1 MQLDRGPL
9 AWTPVFDYSVKL
21 SFSAIHL
28 FCVTFRIFFIKPK
41 DFRLILHH
49 LILDTLKKILLL
61 FFFFISYLG
70 YSQNMTIKANVIDTN
85 SQTIVRNAVGIV
97 KRVRDSVLVDYKRS
111 DKYGRLEFNVPID
124 TVEFTVIHPEY
135 GVFRAFFFGSKKD
148 NEFIMDTLAMP
159 DKSTALDEVL
169 IYANRNPIY
178 YRGDTLVYVADSFKV
193 KENAVVEDLI
203 RKLPGMT
210 IDENGKIK
218 NQGKEIGQVLVDGD
232 EFFGNDPTI
241 ATKNLAAKGV
251 QTVEVYE
258 KDSEDGSDEK
268 VQVLDLRLKE
278 EAKKGYFGK
287 IALAGGVD
295 RFSAPSNGFYEGE
308 MLLNSYNKNQKLAV
322 YALGSN
328 TPKTNLNGGDLFKF
342 GLAEGRDWMAE
353 SDDLQS
359 FSNDNQNENEGIP
372 HTFKGGFY
380 LDQKFKKGAKVRLN
394 YAFTEYGVRTQTN
407 SRSQYLLADTSY
419 TTDLNSYTK
428 ESYVQHQI
436 GVKYTQQIDSLTRF
450 ELEPKLQ
457 LNQSDQNSM
466 SRTDFLSQSD
476 TLTRYTTINN
486 LSESSGATLNTTFRL
501 YRDFKKKNR
510 KLIARYNF
518 VGSDNKSDGT
528 LLSDGVDVLS
538 NQQDPSVR
546 FDQKKQN
553 RSNSMAHTAYAD
565 YFEPLGKRWKLEFDY
580 EFYGNNNDQR
590 KTTLNPVN
598 GEYVD
603 VDTIYSNKFKT
614 DRQQHRAGAFLI
626 YENSKLRISAGSRV
640 RTISIDN
647 RNMFTDSLIKQ
658 DLNNVLPRVVFRYKF
673 SQTTRLMIQYNT
685 NSSLPSIDQLQ
696 PVRNNSNPNFIQIGN
711 SALRPNYSHSIN
723 GSFNTWKGLSGFY
736 MYSGFSYSH
745 IKDNFSS
752 NTFFTPT
759 GMTISQAINVKSS
772 DFLYYWAGAG
782 IPMKGVKDLNLQVN
796 ANGNFTSTM
805 NQINSVNNDTR
816 NTGIGTDLSL
826 NYNGDSLRTEIGGGI
841 DYNIPYNS
849 LTTQSNQPY
858 TTYNFRAQVDWTLP
872 YRWFIKTD
880 ATYNINTGRT
890 NGYNINFVIWNASIQ
905 RSFLKTG
912 NLLFGIEAYDILNQN
927 ISNYRT
933 INNNVIVDQRTN
945 IIRRYFMAKMTL
957 RFNNYKT
964 KEDEY
969 GGW

>member
-1 MQLDRGPL
+1 
-9 AWTPVFDYSVKL
+9 
-21 SFSAIHL
+21 
-28 FCVTFRIFFIKPK
+28 
-41 DFRLILHH
+41 
-49 LILDTLKKILLL
+49 
-61 FFFFISYLG
+61 
-70 YSQNMTIKANVIDTN
+70 MTIKANVIDTN
-85 SQTIVRNAVGIV
+85 SQMIVRSAVGIV
-97 KRVRDSVLVDYKRS
+97 KRVRDSVLLDFKRS
-111 DKYGRLEFNVPID
+111 DKFGHMEFTLPID

-135 GVFRAFFFGSKKD
+135 GVFRAFFFGSKE
-148 NEFIMDTLAMP
+148 NNSFVMDTLAMP

-241 ATKNLAAKGV
+241 ATKNLAANGV
-251 QTVEVYE
+251 ETVEVYE
-258 KDSEDGSDEK
+258 KDAEDGSDEK
-268 VQVLDLRLKE
+268 VQVLDLRLKD

-287 IALAGGVD
+287 VNLAGGLD
-295 RFSAPSNGFYEGE
+295 KFTPINHGFYEGE
-308 MLLNSYNKNQKLAV
+308 ILLNSYNKNQKLAV

-328 TPKTNLNGGDLFKF
+328 TPKTNINGSDLFKF
-342 GLAEGRDWMAE
+342 GLSDGRDWMAE
-353 SDDLQS
+353 NDDIQS
-359 FSNDNQNENEGIP
+359 YSQDGQNENEGIP
-372 HTFKGGFY
+372 NTFKGGFY
-380 LDQKFKKGAKVRLN
+380 LDQKFKKGAKIRLN
-394 YAFTEYGVRTQTN
+394 YAFNQYEVKTQTN
-407 SRSQYLLADTSY
+407 SRSQYLLTDTSY
-419 TTDLNSYTK
+419 TTDLDSYTK
-428 ESYVQHQI
+428 ESYLQHQI
-436 GVKYTQQIDSLTRF
+436 GIKYSQQIDSLTRF

-457 LNQSDQNSM
+457 LNNTNQNSF
-466 SRTDFLSQSD
+466 SRTDFLSQRD
-476 TLTRYTTINN
+476 TLTRYTTIDNA
-486 LSESSGATLNTTFRL
+486 SEATGANLNTTFRL
-501 YRDFKKKNR
+501 FKDFKKKNR

-518 VGSDNKSDGT
+518 VGTDNKSDGT
-528 LLSDGVDVLS
+528 LISRDIDAGTGSL
-538 NQQDPSVR
+538 NYQ

-553 RSNSMAHTAYAD
+553 RSNSMIHTAYAD
-565 YFEPLGKRWKLEFDY
+565 YFEPIGKRFKLEFEY
-580 EFYGNNNDQR
+580 EFYKNNNGQR

-603 VDTIYSNKFKT
+603 VDTTYSNQFKT

-626 YENSKLRISAGSRV
+626 YENAKLRLSVGSRF

-647 RNMFTDSLIKQ
+647 RNIFTDSLINQ
-658 DLNNVLPRVVFRYKF
+658 DLNNILPRVVFRYKF

-696 PVRNNSNPNFIQIGN
+696 PVLDNTNPNFIQIGN
-711 SALRPNYSHSIN
+711 SALKPNYTHSIN
-723 GSFNTWKGLSGFY
+723 GNFNTWKGLSGFY

-752 NTFFTPT
+752 NTVF
-759 GMTISQAINVKSS
+759 GANGGSISQAINVKSS

-782 IPMKGVKDLNLQVN
+782 IPMKGVKDLNLRIN
-796 ANGNFTSTM
+796 GNGNFTSSM
-805 NQINSVNNDTR
+805 NQIDSVDNDTR
-816 NTGIGTDLSL
+816 NTGFGIDMDLD
-826 NYNGDSLRTEIGGGI
+826 YNGDSLRAVIGGGI

-858 TTYNFRAQVDWTLP
+858 TTYNFRAEIDWTLP
-872 YRWFIKTD
+872 YRWFIKSD

-890 NGYNINFVIWNASIQ
+890 SGYNINYVIWNASIQ

-933 INNNVIVDQRTN
+933 VNNNVIVDQRTN

-957 RFNNYKT
+957 RFNNFKT
-964 KEDEY
+964 KENDFD
-969 GGW
+969 GWN

>member
-1 MQLDRGPL
+1 M
-9 AWTPVFDYSVKL
+9 
-21 SFSAIHL
+21 
-28 FCVTFRIFFIKPK
+28 
-41 DFRLILHH
+41 
-49 LILDTLKKILLL
+49 KKIVLL
-61 FFFFISYLG
+61 FFFLISYLG
-70 YSQNMTIKANVIDTN
+70 YSQNMQIKANVIDTN
-85 SQTIVRNAVGIV
+85 SQTVVRNAVGIV
-97 KRVRDSVLVDYKRS
+97 KRVRDSVLLDFKRS
-111 DKYGRLEFNVPID
+111 DKYGRLEFNLPID
-124 TVEFTVIHPEY
+124 TIEFTVIHPDY
-135 GVFRAFFFGSKKD
+135 GVFRSFFFGSKD
-148 NEFIMDTLAMP
+148 NNAFILDTLAMP
-159 DKSTALDEVL
+159 DKSTDLDEVL

-258 KDSEDGSDEK
+258 KDAEDGSDEK
-268 VQVLDLRLKE
+268 VQVLDLKLKE

-287 IALAGGVD
+287 VNLAGGLNQFTTPN
-295 RFSAPSNGFYEGE
+295 RGFYEGE

-328 TPKTNLNGGDLFKF
+328 TPKTNINGSDLFKF
-342 GLAEGRDWMAE
+342 GLSEGRDWMAE
-353 SDDLQS
+353 NDDLQS
-359 FSNDNQNENEGIP
+359 YSGSGMNENEGIP
-372 HTFKGGFY
+372 STFKGGFY

-394 YAFTEYGVRTQTN
+394 YAFNQYEVKSQTN
-407 SRSQYLLADTSY
+407 SRSQYLLTDTSY

-428 ESYVQHQI
+428 ESYMQHQI
-436 GVKYTQQIDSLTRF
+436 GVKYSQQIDSLTRF
-450 ELEPKLQ
+450 ELEPKFQYNLT
-457 LNQSDQNSM
+457 DQNTLSK
-466 SRTDFLSQSD
+466 TDFLSEDSV
-476 TLTRYTTINN
+476 LTRFTTIENG
-486 LSESSGATLNTTFRL
+486 SKATGSNLNTTFRL
-501 YRDFKKKNR
+501 FKDFKKKNR

-518 VGSDNKSDGT
+518 VGSDNQSNGD
-528 LLSDGVDVLS
+528 LLSSDTNALTNTS
-538 NQQDPSVR
+538 NGGLR
-546 FDQKKQN
+546 FDQKKQI

-565 YFEPLGKRWKLEFDY
+565 YFEPLGKRFKLEFDY
-580 EFYGNNNDQR
+580 EFYQNNNGQR
-590 KTTLNPVN
+590 KTTLNPIN

-603 VDTIYSNKFKT
+603 VDTLFSNRFKT
-614 DRQQHRAGAFLI
+614 DRQQHRLGAFLI
-626 YENSKLRISAGSRV
+626 YENTKLRVSVGSRV

-647 RNMFTDSLIKQ
+647 RNMYTDSLIKQ
-658 DLNNVLPRVVFRYKF
+658 DLSNVLPRIVFRYKF

-696 PVRNNSNPNFIQIGN
+696 PVLNNTNPNFIQIGN
-711 SALRPNYSHSIN
+711 SGLRPNYTHSIN

-745 IKDNFSS
+745 IKDNFST
-752 NTFFTPT
+752 NTIFGPT
-759 GMTISQAINVKSS
+759 GGSISQAINVKSS

-796 ANGNFTSTM
+796 ANGNFTSSM

-816 NTGIGTDLSL
+816 NTGIGSDISL
-826 NYNGDSLRTEIGGGI
+826 NYNGDSLRTEIGGGF
-841 DYNIPYNS
+841 DYNIPFNS
-849 LTTQSNQPY
+849 LSVQSNQPY
-858 TTYNFRAQVDWTLP
+858 TTYNFRAVVDWSLP
-872 YRWFIKTD
+872 YRWFFKTD

-890 NGYNINFVIWNASIQ
+890 NGYNVNYLIWNASIQ

-912 NLLFGIEAYDILNQN
+912 NLLVGIEAYDILNQN

-933 INNNVIVDQRTN
+933 VNNNVIVDQRIN
-945 IIRRYFMAKMTL
+945 IIRRYFMAKVTL
-957 RFNNYKT
+957 RFNNFKT
-964 KEDEY
+964 KEED
-969 GGW
+969 GNGWY

>member
-1 MQLDRGPL
+1 M
-9 AWTPVFDYSVKL
+9 
-21 SFSAIHL
+21 
-28 FCVTFRIFFIKPK
+28 
-41 DFRLILHH
+41 
-49 LILDTLKKILLL
+49 KKIVLL
-61 FFFFISYLG
+61 FFFLISYLG
-70 YSQNMTIKANVIDTN
+70 YSQNMQIKANVIDTN
-85 SQTIVRNAVGIV
+85 SQTVVRNAVGIV
-97 KRVRDSVLVDYKRS
+97 KRVRDSVLLDFKRS
-111 DKYGRLEFNVPID
+111 DKYGRLEFNLPID
-124 TVEFTVIHPEY
+124 TIEFTVIHPDY
-135 GVFRAFFFGSKKD
+135 GVFRSFFFGSKD
-148 NEFIMDTLAMP
+148 NNAFILDTLAMP

-258 KDSEDGSDEK
+258 KDAEDGSDEK
-268 VQVLDLRLKE
+268 VQVLDLKLKE

-287 IALAGGVD
+287 VNLAGGLNQFTTPN
-295 RFSAPSNGFYEGE
+295 RGFYEGE

-328 TPKTNLNGGDLFKF
+328 TPKTNINGSDLFKF
-342 GLAEGRDWMAE
+342 GLSEGRDWMAE
-353 SDDLQS
+353 NDDLQS
-359 FSNDNQNENEGIP
+359 YSGGSGVNENEGIP
-372 HTFKGGFY
+372 STFKGGFY

-394 YAFTEYGVRTQTN
+394 YAFNQYEVKSQTN
-407 SRSQYLLADTSY
+407 SRSQYLLTDTSY

-428 ESYVQHQI
+428 ESYMQHQI
-436 GVKYTQQIDSLTRF
+436 GVKYSQQIDSLTRF
-450 ELEPKLQ
+450 ELEPKFQYNLT
-457 LNQSDQNSM
+457 NQNTLSK
-466 SRTDFLSQSD
+466 TDFLSEDSV
-476 TLTRYTTINN
+476 LTRFTTIENG
-486 LSESSGATLNTTFRL
+486 SKATGSNLNTTFRL
-501 YRDFKKKNR
+501 FKDFKKKNR

-518 VGSDNKSDGT
+518 VGSDNQSNGD
-528 LLSDGVDVLS
+528 LLSSDTNALTNTS
-538 NQQDPSVR
+538 NGGLR
-546 FDQKKQN
+546 FDQKKQI

-565 YFEPLGKRWKLEFDY
+565 YFEPLGKRFKLEFDY
-580 EFYGNNNDQR
+580 EFYQNNNGQR

-603 VDTIYSNKFKT
+603 VDTLFSNRFKT
-614 DRQQHRAGAFLI
+614 DRQQHRLGAFLI
-626 YENSKLRISAGSRV
+626 YENTKLRVSVGSRV

-647 RNMFTDSLIKQ
+647 RNMYTDSLIKQ
-658 DLNNVLPRVVFRYKF
+658 DLSNVLPRIVFRYKF

-696 PVRNNSNPNFIQIGN
+696 PVLNNTNPNFIQIGN
-711 SALRPNYSHSIN
+711 SGLRPNYTHSIN

-745 IKDNFSS
+745 IKDNFST
-752 NTFFTPT
+752 NTIFGPT
-759 GMTISQAINVKSS
+759 GGSISQAINVKSS

-796 ANGNFTSTM
+796 ANGNFTSSM
-805 NQINSVNNDTR
+805 NQINSINNDTR
-816 NTGIGTDLSL
+816 NTGIGSDISL
-826 NYNGDSLRTEIGGGI
+826 NYNGDSLRTEIGGGF
-841 DYNIPYNS
+841 DYNIPFNS
-849 LTTQSNQPY
+849 LSVQSNQPY
-858 TTYNFRAQVDWTLP
+858 TTYNFRAVVDWSLP
-872 YRWFIKTD
+872 YRWFFKTD

-890 NGYNINFVIWNASIQ
+890 NGYNVNYLIWNASIQ

-912 NLLFGIEAYDILNQN
+912 NLLVGIEAYDILNQN

-933 INNNVIVDQRTN
+933 VNNNVIVDQRTN
-945 IIRRYFMAKMTL
+945 IIRRYFMAKVTL
-957 RFNNYKT
+957 RFNNFKT
-964 KEDEY
+964 KEED
-969 GGW
+969 GNGWY

>member
-1 MQLDRGPL
+1 
-9 AWTPVFDYSVKL
+9 
-21 SFSAIHL
+21 
-28 FCVTFRIFFIKPK
+28 
-41 DFRLILHH
+41 
-49 LILDTLKKILLL
+49 
-61 FFFFISYLG
+61 
-70 YSQNMTIKANVIDTN
+70 MTIKANVIDTN
-85 SQTIVRNAVGIV
+85 SQMIVRSAVGIV
-97 KRVRDSVLVDYKRS
+97 KRVRDSVLLDFKRS
-111 DKYGRLEFNVPID
+111 DKFGHMEFTLPID

-135 GVFRAFFFGSKKD
+135 GVFRAFFFGSKE
-148 NEFIMDTLAMP
+148 NNSFVMDTLAMP

-251 QTVEVYE
+251 ETVEVYE
-258 KDSEDGSDEK
+258 KDAEDGSDEK
-268 VQVLDLRLKE
+268 VQVLDLKLKD

-287 IALAGGVD
+287 INLAGGLD
-295 RFSAPSNGFYEGE
+295 KFTPTNHGFYEGE

-328 TPKTNLNGGDLFKF
+328 TPKTNINGSDLFKF
-342 GLAEGRDWMAE
+342 GLSDGMDWMAE
-353 SDDLQS
+353 NDDIQS
-359 FSNDNQNENEGIP
+359 YSNDGQNENEGIP
-372 HTFKGGFY
+372 NTFKGGFY

-394 YAFTEYGVRTQTN
+394 YAFNQYAVKTQTN
-407 SRSQYLLADTSY
+407 SRSQYLLTDTSY
-419 TTDLNSYTK
+419 TTDLDSYTK
-428 ESYVQHQI
+428 ESYLQHQI
-436 GVKYTQQIDSLTRF
+436 GIKYSQQIDSLTRF

-457 LNQSDQNSM
+457 LNNTNQNSF
-466 SRTDFLSQSD
+466 SRTDFLSQRD
-476 TLTRYTTINN
+476 TLTRYTTIDN
-486 LSESSGATLNTTFRL
+486 GAEATGANLNTTFRL
-501 YRDFKKKNR
+501 FKDFKKKNR

-518 VGSDNKSDGT
+518 VGTDNKSDGT
-528 LLSDGVDVLS
+528 LISRDIDAGTGSL
-538 NQQDPSVR
+538 NYQ

-553 RSNSMAHTAYAD
+553 RSNSMVHTAYAD
-565 YFEPLGKRWKLEFDY
+565 YFEPIGKRFKLEFEY
-580 EFYGNNNDQR
+580 EFYQNNNGQR
-590 KTTLNPVN
+590 KTTLNPIN

-603 VDTIYSNKFKT
+603 VDTTYSNQFKT

-626 YENSKLRISAGSRV
+626 YENAKLRISAGSRF

-647 RNMFTDSLIKQ
+647 RNMFTDSLINQ
-658 DLNNVLPRVVFRYKF
+658 DLNNILPRIVFRYKF

-696 PVRNNSNPNFIQIGN
+696 PVLDNTNPNFIQIGN
-711 SALRPNYSHSIN
+711 SALKPNYTHSIN
-723 GSFNTWKGLSGFY
+723 GNFNTWKGLSGFY

-752 NTFFTPT
+752 NTIF
-759 GMTISQAINVKSS
+759 GANGGSISQAINVKSS

-782 IPMKGVKDLNLQVN
+782 IPMKGVKDLNLRIN
-796 ANGNFTSTM
+796 GNGNFTSSM

-816 NTGIGTDLSL
+816 NTGVGLDMDLD
-826 NYNGDSLRTEIGGGI
+826 YNGDSLRAVIGGGI

-858 TTYNFRAQVDWTLP
+858 TTYNFRAEIDWTLP
-872 YRWFIKTD
+872 YRWFIKSD

-890 NGYNINFVIWNASIQ
+890 NGYNINYVIWNASIQ

-933 INNNVIVDQRTN
+933 VNNNVIVDQRTN

-957 RFNNYKT
+957 RFNNFKT
-964 KEDEY
+964 KENEFD
-969 GGW
+969 GWN

>member
-1 MQLDRGPL
+1 M
-9 AWTPVFDYSVKL
+9 
-21 SFSAIHL
+21 
-28 FCVTFRIFFIKPK
+28 
-41 DFRLILHH
+41 
-49 LILDTLKKILLL
+49 KKIVLL
-61 FFFFISYLG
+61 FFLFIAYFG
-70 YSQNMTIKANVIDTN
+70 NSQTMTIKANVVDTN
-85 SQTIVRNAVGIV
+85 SNMIVRNAVGIV
-97 KRVRDSVLVDYKRS
+97 KRVRDSVLLDFKRS
-111 DKYGRLEFNVPID
+111 DKFGHMEFTLPVD
-124 TVEFTVIHPEY
+124 TVEFTIIHPEY
-135 GVFRAFFFGSKKD
+135 GIFRAFFFGSKD
-148 NEFIMDTLAMP
+148 NNAFVMDTLAMP
-159 DKSTALDEVL
+159 DKSTSLDEVL

-251 QTVEVYE
+251 ETVEVYE
-258 KDSEDGSDEK
+258 KDAEDGTDEK
-268 VQVLDLRLKE
+268 VQVLDLKLKE

-287 IALAGGVD
+287 VSLAGGID
-295 RFSAPSNGFYEGE
+295 KFTTPNHGFYEGE

-328 TPKTNLNGGDLFKF
+328 TPKTNLNGSDLFKF
-342 GLAEGRDWMAE
+342 GLSEGRDWMAE
-353 SDDLQS
+353 NDDLQS
-359 FSNDNQNENEGIP
+359 YSQDGQNENEGIP
-372 HTFKGGFY
+372 NTFKGGFY

-394 YAFTEYGVRTQTN
+394 YAFSQYEVKTQTN
-407 SRSQYLLADTSY
+407 SRSQYLLTDTSY
-419 TTDLNSYTK
+419 TTDLDSYTR
-428 ESYVQHQI
+428 ESYMQHQI
-436 GVKYTQQIDSLTRF
+436 GIKYSQQIDSLTRF

-457 LNQSDQNSM
+457 LNNTDQNVL
-466 SRTDFLSQSD
+466 SRTEFLSQSD
-476 TLTRYTTINN
+476 TLTRYTTIDNG
-486 LSESSGATLNTTFRL
+486 SEATGANLNTTFRL
-501 YRDFKKKNR
+501 FKDFKKKNR

-518 VGSDNKSDGT
+518 VGTDNKSDGT
-528 LLSDGVDVLS
+528 LLSGGMNVLS
-538 NQQDPSVR
+538 NEIDTTVTYNQE
-546 FDQKKQN
+546 KEN

-565 YFEPLGKRWKLEFDY
+565 YFEPLGKRFKLEFDY
-580 EFYGNNNDQR
+580 EFYQNNNTQR

-598 GEYVD
+598 GEFVE
-603 VDTIYSNKFKT
+603 VDTRFSNQFKT

-626 YENSKLRISAGSRV
+626 YENAKLRVSAGSRF
-640 RTISIDN
+640 RNISIDN
-647 RNMFTDSLIKQ
+647 RNMFTDSLINQ
-658 DLNNVLPRVVFRYKF
+658 DLNNILPRVVFRYKF

-696 PVRNNSNPNFIQIGN
+696 PVLNNSNPNFIQIGN
-711 SALRPNYSHSIN
+711 SDLKPNYTHSIN

-745 IKDNFSS
+745 IKDNFST
-752 NTFFTPT
+752 NTIF
-759 GMTISQAINVKSS
+759 GMNGASISQAINVKSS

-782 IPMKGVKDLNLQVN
+782 IPMKGVKDLNLQIN
-796 ANGNFTSTM
+796 ANGNFTSSK
-805 NQINSVNNDTR
+805 NQINSVDNDTR
-816 NTGIGTDLSL
+816 NTGVGTDLSL
-826 NYNGDSLRTEIGGGI
+826 DYNGDSLRTVIGGGF
-841 DYNIPYNS
+841 DYNVPYNS

-858 TTYNFRAQVDWTLP
+858 TTYNFRAEIDWTLP
-872 YRWFIKTD
+872 YRWFIKSD

-890 NGYNINFVIWNASIQ
+890 SGYNVNYVIWNASIQ

-933 INNNVIVDQRTN
+933 VENNVIVDQKTN

-957 RFNNYKT
+957 RFNNFKT
-964 KEDEY
+964 KENDFD
-969 GGW
+969 GWH

>member
-1 MQLDRGPL
+1 M
-9 AWTPVFDYSVKL
+9 
-21 SFSAIHL
+21 
-28 FCVTFRIFFIKPK
+28 
-41 DFRLILHH
+41 
-49 LILDTLKKILLL
+49 KKIVLL
-61 FFFFISYLG
+61 FFFLISYLG
-70 YSQNMTIKANVIDTN
+70 YSQNMQIKANVIDTN

-97 KRVRDSVLVDYKRS
+97 KRVRDSVLLDFKRS
-111 DKYGRLEFNVPID
+111 DKFGHLEFNLPID
-124 TVEFTVIHPEY
+124 TIEFTVIHPDY
-135 GVFRAFFFGSKKD
+135 GVFRSFFFGSKE
-148 NEFIMDTLAMP
+148 NNAFILDTLAMP

-258 KDSEDGSDEK
+258 KDAEDGSDEK
-268 VQVLDLRLKE
+268 VQVLDLKLKE

-287 IALAGGVD
+287 VNLAGGLNQ
-295 RFSAPSNGFYEGE
+295 FTAPNRGFYEGE

-328 TPKTNLNGGDLFKF
+328 TPKTNINGSDLFKF
-342 GLAEGRDWMAE
+342 GLSEGRDWMAE
-353 SDDLQS
+353 NDDLQS
-359 FSNDNQNENEGIP
+359 YSGGSGVNENEGIP
-372 HTFKGGFY
+372 STFKGGFY

-394 YAFTEYGVRTQTN
+394 YAFNQYEVKSQTN
-407 SRSQYLLADTSY
+407 SRSQYLLTDTSY

-436 GVKYTQQIDSLTRF
+436 GVKYSQQIDSLTRF
-450 ELEPKLQ
+450 ELEPKFQ
-457 LNQSDQNSM
+457 YNQTNQNTLSK
-466 SRTDFLSQSD
+466 TDFLSEDSV
-476 TLTRYTTINN
+476 LTRFTTIENG
-486 LSESSGATLNTTFRL
+486 SKATGSNLNTTFRL
-501 YRDFKKKNR
+501 FKDFRKKNR

-518 VGSDNKSDGT
+518 VGSDNQSNGN
-528 LLSDGVDVLS
+528 LLSSDTNALTGTS
-538 NQQDPSVR
+538 NGGLR
-546 FDQKKQN
+546 FDQEKEI

-565 YFEPLGKRWKLEFDY
+565 YFEPLGKRFKLEFDY
-580 EFYGNNNDQR
+580 EFYKNNNGQR
-590 KTTLNPVN
+590 KTTLNPIN
-598 GEYVD
+598 GEYMD
-603 VDTIYSNKFKT
+603 VDTLFSNRFKT
-614 DRQQHRAGAFLI
+614 DRQQHRLGAFLI
-626 YENSKLRISAGSRV
+626 YENAKLRVSVGSRV
-640 RTISIDN
+640 RTIAIDN
-647 RNMFTDSLIKQ
+647 RNMYTDSLIKQ

-696 PVRNNSNPNFIQIGN
+696 PVLNNTNPNFIQIGN
-711 SALRPNYSHSIN
+711 SGLRPNYTHSIN

-745 IKDNFSS
+745 IKDNFST
-752 NTFFTPT
+752 NTIFGPT
-759 GMTISQAINVKSS
+759 GGSISQAINVKNS

-796 ANGNFTSTM
+796 ANGNFTSSM
-805 NQINSVNNDTR
+805 NQINSIDNDTR
-816 NTGIGTDLSL
+816 NTGIGSDISL
-826 NYNGDSLRTEIGGGI
+826 NYNGDSLRTEIGGGF
-841 DYNIPYNS
+841 DYNIPFNS
-849 LTTQSNQPY
+849 LSVQSNQPY
-858 TTYNFRAQVDWTLP
+858 TTYNFRAVVDWSLP
-872 YRWFIKTD
+872 YRWFFKTD

-890 NGYNINFVIWNASIQ
+890 NGYNVNYLIWNASIQ

-912 NLLFGIEAYDILNQN
+912 NLLVGIEAYDILNQN

-933 INNNVIVDQRTN
+933 VNNNVIVDQRTN
-945 IIRRYFMAKMTL
+945 IIRRYFMAKVTL
-957 RFNNYKT
+957 RFNNFKT
-964 KEDEY
+964 KEED
-969 GGW
+969 GNGWY

>member
-1 MQLDRGPL
+1 M
-9 AWTPVFDYSVKL
+9 
-21 SFSAIHL
+21 
-28 FCVTFRIFFIKPK
+28 
-41 DFRLILHH
+41 
-49 LILDTLKKILLL
+49 KKIVLL
-61 FFFFISYLG
+61 FFFLISYLG
-70 YSQNMTIKANVIDTN
+70 YSQNMQIKANVIDTN
-85 SQTIVRNAVGIV
+85 SQTVVRNAVGIV
-97 KRVRDSVLVDYKRS
+97 KRVRDSVLLDFKRS
-111 DKYGRLEFNVPID
+111 DKYGRLEFNLPID
-124 TVEFTVIHPEY
+124 TVEFTVIHPDY
-135 GVFRAFFFGSKKD
+135 GVFRSFFFGSKD
-148 NEFIMDTLAMP
+148 NNAFILDTLAMP

-258 KDSEDGSDEK
+258 KDAEDGSDEK
-268 VQVLDLRLKE
+268 VQVLDLKLKE

-287 IALAGGVD
+287 VNLAGGLNQFTTPN
-295 RFSAPSNGFYEGE
+295 RGFYEGE

-328 TPKTNLNGGDLFKF
+328 TPKTNINGSDLFKF
-342 GLAEGRDWMAE
+342 GLSEGRDWMAE
-353 SDDLQS
+353 NDDLQS
-359 FSNDNQNENEGIP
+359 YSGGSGVNENEGIP
-372 HTFKGGFY
+372 STFKGGFY

-394 YAFTEYGVRTQTN
+394 YAFNQYEVKSQTN
-407 SRSQYLLADTSY
+407 SRSQYLLTDTSY

-428 ESYVQHQI
+428 ESYMQHQI
-436 GVKYTQQIDSLTRF
+436 GVKYSQQIDSLTRF
-450 ELEPKLQ
+450 ELEPKFQYNLT
-457 LNQSDQNSM
+457 NQNTLSK
-466 SRTDFLSQSD
+466 TDFLSEDSV
-476 TLTRYTTINN
+476 LTRFTTIENG
-486 LSESSGATLNTTFRL
+486 SKATGSNLNTTFRL
-501 YRDFKKKNR
+501 FKDFKKKNR

-518 VGSDNKSDGT
+518 VGSDNQSNGD
-528 LLSDGVDVLS
+528 LLSSDTNALTNTS
-538 NQQDPSVR
+538 NGGLR
-546 FDQKKQN
+546 FDQKKQI

-565 YFEPLGKRWKLEFDY
+565 YFEPLGKRFKLEFDY
-580 EFYGNNNDQR
+580 EFYQNNNGQR

-603 VDTIYSNKFKT
+603 VDTLFSNRFKT
-614 DRQQHRAGAFLI
+614 DRQQHRLGAFLI
-626 YENSKLRISAGSRV
+626 YENTKLRVSVGSRV

-647 RNMFTDSLIKQ
+647 RNMYTDSLIKQ
-658 DLNNVLPRVVFRYKF
+658 DLSNVLPRIVFRYKF

-696 PVRNNSNPNFIQIGN
+696 PVLNNTNPNFIQIGN
-711 SALRPNYSHSIN
+711 SGLRPNYTHSIN

-745 IKDNFSS
+745 IKDNFST
-752 NTFFTPT
+752 NTIFGPT
-759 GMTISQAINVKSS
+759 GGSISQAINVKSS

-796 ANGNFTSTM
+796 ANGNFTSSM

-816 NTGIGTDLSL
+816 NTGIGSDISL
-826 NYNGDSLRTEIGGGI
+826 NYNGDSLRTEIGGGF
-841 DYNIPYNS
+841 DYNIPFNS
-849 LTTQSNQPY
+849 LSVQSNQPY
-858 TTYNFRAQVDWTLP
+858 TTYNFRAVVDWSLP
-872 YRWFIKTD
+872 YRWFFKTD

-890 NGYNINFVIWNASIQ
+890 NGYNVNYLIWNASIQ

-912 NLLFGIEAYDILNQN
+912 NLLVGIEAYDILNQN

-933 INNNVIVDQRTN
+933 VNNNVIVDQRTN
-945 IIRRYFMAKMTL
+945 IIRRYFMAKVTL
-957 RFNNYKT
+957 RFNNFKT
-964 KEDEY
+964 KEED
-969 GGW
+969 GNGWY

>member
-1 MQLDRGPL
+1 M
-9 AWTPVFDYSVKL
+9 
-21 SFSAIHL
+21 
-28 FCVTFRIFFIKPK
+28 
-41 DFRLILHH
+41 
-49 LILDTLKKILLL
+49 KKIVLL
-61 FFFFISYLG
+61 FFFLISYLG
-70 YSQNMTIKANVIDTN
+70 YSQNMQIKANVIDTN

-97 KRVRDSVLVDYKRS
+97 KRVRDSVLLDFKRS
-111 DKYGRLEFNVPID
+111 DKFGHLEFNLPID
-124 TVEFTVIHPEY
+124 TIEFTVIHPDY
-135 GVFRAFFFGSKKD
+135 GVFRSFFFGSKD
-148 NEFIMDTLAMP
+148 NNAFILDTLAMP

-258 KDSEDGSDEK
+258 KDAEDGSDEK
-268 VQVLDLRLKE
+268 VQVLDLKLKE

-287 IALAGGVD
+287 VNLAGGLNQFTTPN
-295 RFSAPSNGFYEGE
+295 RGFYEGE

-328 TPKTNLNGGDLFKF
+328 TPKTNINGSDLFKF
-342 GLAEGRDWMAE
+342 GLSEGRDWMAE
-353 SDDLQS
+353 NDDLQS
-359 FSNDNQNENEGIP
+359 YSGGSGVNENEGIP
-372 HTFKGGFY
+372 STFKGGFY

-394 YAFTEYGVRTQTN
+394 YAFNQYEVKSQTN
-407 SRSQYLLADTSY
+407 SRSQYLLTDTSY

-428 ESYVQHQI
+428 ESYMQHQI
-436 GVKYTQQIDSLTRF
+436 GVKYSQQIDSLTRF
-450 ELEPKLQ
+450 ELEPKFQYNLT
-457 LNQSDQNSM
+457 NQNTLSK
-466 SRTDFLSQSD
+466 TDFLSEDSV
-476 TLTRYTTINN
+476 LTRFTTIENG
-486 LSESSGATLNTTFRL
+486 SKATGSNLNTTFRL
-501 YRDFKKKNR
+501 FKDFRKKNR

-518 VGSDNKSDGT
+518 VGSDNQSNGN
-528 LLSDGVDVLS
+528 LLSSDTNALTNTS
-538 NQQDPSVR
+538 NGGLR
-546 FDQKKQN
+546 FDQEKEI

-565 YFEPLGKRWKLEFDY
+565 YFEPLGKRFKLEFDY
-580 EFYGNNNDQR
+580 EFYKNNNGQR

-603 VDTIYSNKFKT
+603 VDTLFSNRFKT
-614 DRQQHRAGAFLI
+614 DRQQHRLGAFLI
-626 YENSKLRISAGSRV
+626 YENSKLRVSVGSRF
-640 RTISIDN
+640 RTIAIDN
-647 RNMFTDSLIKQ
+647 RNMYTDSLIKQ
-658 DLNNVLPRVVFRYKF
+658 DLSNVLPRVVFRYKF

-696 PVRNNSNPNFIQIGN
+696 PVLNNTNPNFVQIGN
-711 SALRPNYSHSIN
+711 SGLRPNYTHSIN

-745 IKDNFSS
+745 IKDNFST
-752 NTFFTPT
+752 NTIFGPT
-759 GMTISQAINVKSS
+759 GGSISQAINVKSS

-796 ANGNFTSTM
+796 ANGNFTSSM
-805 NQINSVNNDTR
+805 NQINSINNDTR
-816 NTGIGTDLSL
+816 NTGIGSDISL
-826 NYNGDSLRTEIGGGI
+826 NYNGDSLRTEIGGGF
-841 DYNIPYNS
+841 DYNVPFNS
-849 LTTQSNQPY
+849 LSVQSNQPY
-858 TTYNFRAQVDWTLP
+858 TTYNFRAVVDWSLP
-872 YRWFIKTD
+872 YRWFFKTD

-890 NGYNINFVIWNASIQ
+890 NGYNANYLIWNASIQ

-912 NLLFGIEAYDILNQN
+912 NLLVGIEAYDILNQN

-933 INNNVIVDQRTN
+933 VNNNVIVDQRTN
-945 IIRRYFMAKMTL
+945 IIRRYFMAKVTL
-957 RFNNYKT
+957 RFNNFKT
-964 KEDEY
+964 KEED
-969 GGW
+969 GNGWY

>member
-1 MQLDRGPL
+1 M
-9 AWTPVFDYSVKL
+9 
-21 SFSAIHL
+21 
-28 FCVTFRIFFIKPK
+28 
-41 DFRLILHH
+41 
-49 LILDTLKKILLL
+49 KKIVLL
-61 FFFFISYLG
+61 FFFLVSYLG
-70 YSQNMTIKANVIDTN
+70 YSQNMQIKANVIDTN

-97 KRVRDSVLVDYKRS
+97 KRVRDSVLLDFKRS
-111 DKYGRLEFNVPID
+111 DKFGHLEFNLPID
-124 TVEFTVIHPEY
+124 TIEFTVIHPDY
-135 GVFRAFFFGSKKD
+135 GVFRSFFFGSKE
-148 NEFIMDTLAMP
+148 NNAFILDTLAMP

-258 KDSEDGSDEK
+258 KDAEDGSDEK

-287 IALAGGVD
+287 ISLAGGLD
-295 RFSAPSNGFYEGE
+295 KFTPTNHGFYEGE

-328 TPKTNLNGGDLFKF
+328 TPKTNINGSDLFKF
-342 GLAEGRDWMAE
+342 GLSEGRDWMAE
-353 SDDLQS
+353 NDDLQS
-359 FSNDNQNENEGIP
+359 YSGDGQNENEGIP
-372 HTFKGGFY
+372 NTFKGGFY
-380 LDQKFKKGAKVRLN
+380 LDQKFKKGAKIRLN
-394 YAFTEYGVRTQTN
+394 YAFSQYEVKTQSN
-407 SRSQYLLADTSY
+407 SRSQYLLTDTSY

-428 ESYVQHQI
+428 ESYMQHQI
-436 GVKYTQQIDSLTRF
+436 GIKYSQQIDSLTRF

-457 LNQSDQNSM
+457 LNKTDQNAL
-466 SRTDFLSQSD
+466 SRTDFLSQTD
-476 TLTRYTTINN
+476 TLTRYTSIDNG
-486 LSESSGATLNTTFRL
+486 SEATGTNLNTTFRL
-501 YRDFKKKNR
+501 FKDFKKKNR

-518 VGSDNKSDGT
+518 VGTDNRSDGT
-528 LLSDGVDVLS
+528 LLSGGRNVLANEVDTTVTF
-538 NQQDPSVR
+538 NQQ
-546 FDQKKQN
+546 KQN
-553 RSNSMAHTAYAD
+553 RSNSMAHTAYVD
-565 YFEPLGKRWKLEFDY
+565 YFEPLGKRFKLEFDY
-580 EFYGNNNDQR
+580 EFYGNNNSQR

-598 GEYVD
+598 GEFTE
-603 VDTIYSNKFKT
+603 VDTRFSNQFKS

-626 YENSKLRISAGSRV
+626 YENPKLRVSVGSRV
-640 RTISIDN
+640 RNISIDN
-647 RNMFTDSLIKQ
+647 RNVFTDSLIKQ
-658 DLNNVLPRVVFRYKF
+658 DLSNILPRVVFRYKF

-696 PVRNNSNPNFIQIGN
+696 PVLNNANPNFIQIGN
-711 SALRPNYSHSIN
+711 SGLKPNYTHTISGN
-723 GSFNTWKGLSGFY
+723 FNTWKGLSGFY
-736 MYSGFSYSH
+736 MYSGFSYTH

-752 NTFFTPT
+752 NTVFTPI
-759 GMTISQAINVKSS
+759 GGSISQAINVKNS

-782 IPMKGVKDLNLQVN
+782 IPIKKVKDLNLQVN

-805 NQINSVNNDTR
+805 NQINFQDNDTR
-816 NTGIGTDLSL
+816 NTGIGSDVSL
-826 NYNGDSLRTEIGGGI
+826 NYNGDTLRFEIGGGI

-849 LTTQSNQPY
+849 LTKQTSNQPY
-858 TTYNFRAQVDWTLP
+858 TSYNFRAQIDWTLP
-872 YRWFIKTD
+872 FRLVIKSD

-890 NGYNINFVIWNASIQ
+890 NGYNINYVIWNASIQ
-905 RSFLKTG
+905 RAFLKTG

-933 INNNVIVDQRTN
+933 VNNNVIVDQRTN
-945 IIRRYFMAKMTL
+945 IIRRYFMAKLTL

-964 KEDEY
+964 KEDD
-969 GGW
+969 GNGWY